1 MVQASA
7 TAHGAAAVVDG
18 RQQVGNHYGGLKQR
32 LAVHGHQHCLIAEM
46 VTAGGHQPQFAHPE
60 IGAEPGHASDVQG
73 AGRLHQHDDG
83 IQGSGSAE
91 GVQVGQQVGHR
102 LRFHLKA
109 RHGGSLAT
117 DDLLHQNGVFEL
129 VADALKLRAH
139 QPLAGKAVA
148 AGAIDP
154 EQLAAVV
161 HGPLQL
167 KAGLDVGVL
176 LGAPQHPEHQHH
188 ASRGSR
194 HHQRAD

>member
-1 MVQASA
+1 M
-7 TAHGAAAVVDG
+7 
-18 RQQVGNHYGGLKQR
+18 
-32 LAVHGHQHCLIAEM
+32 HGHQHGLLAEV
-46 VTAGGHQPQFAHPE
+46 VTAGCHQPQLAHPE

-109 RHGGSLAT
+109 RHGGSFAT
-117 DDLLHQNGVFEL
+117 DDLVHQNGVFEL

-148 AGAIDP
+148 AGAIDS

-161 HGPLQL
+161 NGPLQL

-176 LGAPQHPEHQHH
+176 LGAAQNPEHQHH
-188 ASRGSR
+188 AGRGSR
-194 HHQRAD
+194 HHERGDQAATPIARIICIS